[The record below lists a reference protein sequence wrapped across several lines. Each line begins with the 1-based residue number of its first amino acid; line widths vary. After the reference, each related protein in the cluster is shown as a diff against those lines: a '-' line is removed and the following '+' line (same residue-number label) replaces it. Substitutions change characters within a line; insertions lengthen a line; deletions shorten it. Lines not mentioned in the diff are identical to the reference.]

1 MRVAFFSGCV
11 EYSVCLV
18 NALFKECE
26 VDFYYNGEYV
36 RQRDATILELL
47 DPRIKRIEINQYRIR
62 DPKNYL
68 SHRRLARTLREYDVV
83 HVQQGNIWLSMNRN
97 LFKDVP
103 MVCTVHDPTQHT
115 GLRFANSTYQ
125 DMAQR
130 WIARQSSFC
139 VVHGMKMKTDLAVN
153 FKIPIDQIEVIPHG
167 EFSYY
172 KAWRSENVALASSP
186 VGKKRLLF
194 FGEARKNKG
203 LEYLIKAEPLIAEQ
217 FKDFTICVAGKFT
230 KEPDNDFSYHA
241 NLMADPS
248 RYEIINRY
256 IANNE
261 VAGIFEQSDVVVLPY
276 ISASQSGV
284 LALAIG
290 FGKPVVATDTGSIGE
305 VLEHGVT
312 GLLVPPGD
320 ESKLA
325 KALLELL
332 ENDDVCFRFGRK
344 AAELAQGKLNWDT
357 IAKQNMAV
365 YEKAT
370 LRRQLS
376 LKP

>member
-18 NALFKECE
+18 NALCKECE
-26 VDFYYNGEYV
+26 VDFFFNGDYV

-47 DPRIKRIEINQYRIR
+47 DPRVKRIEINQYRIR

-68 SHRRLARTLREYDVV
+68 SHRRLARTLRDYDIV

-97 LFKDVP
+97 LFKNVP
-103 MVCTVHDPTQHT
+103 MVCTVHDPMQHT
-115 GLRFANSTYQ
+115 GLRLTNSTYQ
-125 DMAQR
+125 DLAQR
-130 WIARQSSFC
+130 WIARQSSSC
-139 VVHGMKMKTDLAVN
+139 IVHGLKMKADLAVN
-153 FKIPIDQIEVIPHG
+153 FKISSDQISVIPHG

-172 KAWRSENVALASSP
+172 TAWRSENAALSNST
-186 VGKKRLLF
+186 VEKKRLLF
-194 FGEARKNKG
+194 FGEVRKNKG
-203 LEYLIKAEPLIAEQ
+203 LEYLIRAEPLIAKQ
-217 FKDFTICVAGKFT
+217 FKDFTICVAGRFT
-230 KEPDNDFSYHA
+230 KETDNDYAYHT
-241 NLMADPS
+241 NLMTDPS

-261 VAGIFEQSDVVVLPY
+261 VAEIFEKSDIVVLPY

-305 VLEHGVT
+305 VLEHGKT

-320 ESKLA
+320 ERQLA
-325 KALLELL
+325 IALLELL
-332 ENDDVCFRFGRK
+332 QNDEACLEFGRN
-344 AAELAQGKLNWDT
+344 AADLSQGKLNWDT
-357 IAKQNMAV
+357 IAKQNIAV
-365 YEKAT
+365 YDKAKF
-370 LRRQLS
+370 RRRLG
-376 LKP
+376 